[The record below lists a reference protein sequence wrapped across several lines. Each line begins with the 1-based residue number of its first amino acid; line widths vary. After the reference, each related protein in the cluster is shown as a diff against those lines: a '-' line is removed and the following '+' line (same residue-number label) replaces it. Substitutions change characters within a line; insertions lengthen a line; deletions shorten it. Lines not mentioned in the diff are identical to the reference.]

1 MSGTTVAALAAYA
14 FVTSITPGPNNLM
27 LLASGTN
34 FGLRRTLP
42 HLLGISLG
50 FGVMVFG
57 VGLGLTGLFLAFPP
71 LYLAMKVVGAA
82 YLVWLAWRIATAAA
96 PMGESKRRRPMSF
109 LGAAAFQWVNPKAWI
124 MAVGAISNYAPAE
137 AGASS
142 LAVIALVYALVNAPS
157 VAVWAAFGAALRNWL
172 IHPRRLRIFNI
183 AMAILLLASLYP
195 ILTADIG

>member
-96 PMGESKRRRPMSF
+96 PTGESKRRRPMSF

-172 IHPRRLRIFNI
+172 THPRRLRIFNI

-195 ILTADIG
+195 ILTAEIG